1 MRFRDR
7 EKSLN
12 AICAEVEN
20 EVQYWSQRYTNQ
32 PINEALAQV
41 IAVAVTTGIRKA
53 LEEQY
58 TDEDFEKDIGLKS

>member
-12 AICAEVEN
+12 AICVEVEN
-20 EVQYWSQRYTNQ
+20 EVQYWSQRYTNR

-41 IAVAVTTGIRKA
+41 IAVAVTTGIRRA